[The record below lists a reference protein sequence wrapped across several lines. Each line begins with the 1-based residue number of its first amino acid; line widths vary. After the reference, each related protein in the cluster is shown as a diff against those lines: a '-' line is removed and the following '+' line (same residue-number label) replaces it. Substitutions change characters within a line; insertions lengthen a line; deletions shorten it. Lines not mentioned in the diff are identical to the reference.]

1 MPPTPTLSRRLISLE
16 QAAEYAGVSPRTV
29 RRYVAAGRLTGYRVG
44 PRLIRLDISEVD
56 AMLRQPIPNGR
67 AGDAA

>member
-1 MPPTPTLSRRLISLE
+1 
-16 QAAEYAGVSPRTV
+16 
-29 RRYVAAGRLTGYRVG
+29 VAAGRLTGYRVG